1 MSEDEGGEMQIKL
14 KKKKTRIPK
23 ISKEENNDEDL
34 GNQLKMQRSKTVA
47 KKRKKKINLDDNS
60 DEEATKKR
68 KRRKKRKKKEEN
80 EENNYS
86 NDSDNNEDNNDE
98 EKSTKKRRRKK
109 RKKKKK
115 SDDNEENEEDNN
127 KDDNENNKNED
138 EENNDNEEEKPK
150 KRKRRKKRK
159 KRNDE
164 EEENND
170 DENNNNNEDNDND
183 NEEIGEKKKKRRK
196 KRRKKKSEED
206 DDDNNNEEEGINK
219 EEQENNEENEE
230 NEMSKTIK
238 KKKKKKK
245 LKNKKNLSFE
255 KDNNEILIN
264 EQIKENNKKNL
275 EKVLKTKTRIEILT
289 ENPQRPTSSILRGAK
304 KTFNL
309 KNNFEEGEEKI
320 NKKEEFDNYD
330 IDWKDIKKKFLEEI
344 EKTFN
349 ELNIYDTIDIA
360 LISTTNFTKK
370 EYGDFKIIN
379 HHEISPL
386 KNYNNINWAKEPFS
400 LLKEK
405 LYELSSPNNL
415 ISKYNSFDFSNRV
428 CNRYEI
434 YDAKI
439 NLLKITG
446 TDLKEKIKPEP
457 YTFISKEDK
466 EMLKPTLILFFSVN
480 DEKSITMFREIIYY
494 LSDYKEDLIFMPI
507 NSPLIQEQK
516 NIYFVMEMLDKYK
529 VYKTGEK
536 FNLFFCMDD
545 ALNRR
550 FKYISEDN
558 KRTVNNKIVY
568 LDVIN
573 NKLFV
578 RNISDLDNFTYNL
591 INKTKNI
598 NKKKYKSTIEYL
610 LNLKSYSEKILEGT
624 PLIEPYNCNWYLTK
638 VKIYSISKNDKQ
650 LKLKKT
656 LYDGLTG
663 SLKGEYL
670 YFNEREKYEKL
681 YNIFNN
687 LGNYQIRYNPAHFR
701 LSPKSL
707 NKLIINEMKK
717 CLDMNQKLKE
727 VKYQSIFQT
736 QKIMLSIG
744 SDFGIQKFMPIE
756 LNSFKLEIQVD
767 INLFEEL
774 EPSNIIGAM
783 QGLTL
788 YTYFNNCDYF
798 CCYPKLG
805 EIFPNEFTLT
815 DSDNFQEIKL
825 RINPDGNKPSL
836 LIIFSLALQNF
847 FASNELSS
855 RFKLI
860 RNKLEKLYK
869 EKKVNLYLI
878 YRGEPSNFSE
888 RFDQIKEDP
897 IFSLIPELYI
907 KSSYNLK
914 FPLIYQNNDIESTD
928 SQIMSFILNQQNKL
942 IYSGNLED
950 IIIEKTFESLLNNE
964 DDKIVYKLNTKLK
977 YDEYENIIKKIVKNI
992 EDIINK
998 ELNKENKLLYR
1009 PFFSISYNTYTNF
1022 ENLTTDN
1029 ERYINHNR
1037 LRILI
1042 KEKHIKIFKNNEDF
1056 KKISNELKKKYDVST
1071 IVVSIECANININQE
1086 NKCDKCNQIIKI
1098 NSSPFYFD
1106 EDSQKIFCENCGEDF
1121 SNDIKNESFIT
1132 YFNTD
1137 EFKDEVIQEMYNN
1150 FLKRSGNI
1158 NPVLGDRCKI
1168 CKNKIGEVYYLNM
1181 THFNIEYSETPI
1193 IPIDICEGCFKEMK
1207 DAKEEPFLNDSGKRL
1222 NYEKFGLNYKHMIY
1236 RKIYLPLSGSY

>member
-1 MSEDEGGEMQIKL
+1 MSEDEEGETQIKL
-14 KKKKTRIPK
+14 KKKKTRIQK

-34 GNQLKMQRSKTVA
+34 ENQLRMQRSKTVA

-60 DEEATKKR
+60 DEEITKKR
-68 KRRKKRKKKEEN
+68 KKRKKRKKKEEN
-80 EENNYS
+80 EENNPS
-86 NDSDNNEDNNDE
+86 NNSDNNEDNNDE
-98 EKSTKKRRRKK
+98 EKSTKKRKRKK

-127 KDDNENNKNED
+127 KDDNENNKNEE
-138 EENNDNEEEKPK
+138 EENNDDDEEKPK

-159 KRNDE
+159 KKNNE

-170 DENNNNNEDNDND
+170 NENNNNEENGND
-183 NEEIGEKKKKRRK
+183 NEEIGEKKRKKRK

-206 DDDNNNEEEGINK
+206 DEDNNNEEDAINK

-245 LKNKKNLSFE
+245 IKIKKNLSFE

-264 EQIKENNKKNL
+264 ESIKEKNKKNL

-289 ENPQRPTSSILRGAK
+289 ENPQRPTSSILKGAK
-304 KTFNL
+304 KAFNI

-320 NKKEEFDNYD
+320 NKKEQFDNYD
-330 IDWKDIKKKFLEEI
+330 IDWKDVKKKFLEEI

-428 CNRYEI
+428 CNKYEI

-480 DEKSITMFREIIYY
+480 DEKSITMFREIIYF

-610 LNLKSYSEKILEGT
+610 LNLKSYSEKMLEGT

-663 SLKGEYL
+663 TLKGEYL

-687 LGNYQIRYNPAHFR
+687 LGNYQIRYNPAHFC

-736 QKIMLSIG
+736 KKIMLSIG

-815 DSDNFQEIKL
+815 DSDNFQEIQL

-836 LIIFSLALQNF
+836 IIIFSLALQNF

-888 RFDQIKEDP
+888 RFDQIKDDP

-928 SQIMSFILNQQNKL
+928 SQIMTFILNQQNKL
-942 IYSGNLED
+942 VYLGNLED
-950 IIIEKTFESLLNNE
+950 IIK
-964 DDKIVYKLNTKLK
+964 
-977 YDEYENIIKKIVKNI
+977 
-992 EDIINK
+992 
-998 ELNKENKLLYR
+998 
-1009 PFFSISYNTYTNF
+1009 
-1022 ENLTTDN
+1022 
-1029 ERYINHNR
+1029 
-1037 LRILI
+1037 
-1042 KEKHIKIFKNNEDF
+1042 
-1056 KKISNELKKKYDVST
+1056 
-1071 IVVSIECANININQE
+1071 
-1086 NKCDKCNQIIKI
+1086 
-1098 NSSPFYFD
+1098 
-1106 EDSQKIFCENCGEDF
+1106 
-1121 SNDIKNESFIT
+1121 
-1132 YFNTD
+1132 
-1137 EFKDEVIQEMYNN
+1137 
-1150 FLKRSGNI
+1150 
-1158 NPVLGDRCKI
+1158 
-1168 CKNKIGEVYYLNM
+1168 
-1181 THFNIEYSETPI
+1181 
-1193 IPIDICEGCFKEMK
+1193 
-1207 DAKEEPFLNDSGKRL
+1207 
-1222 NYEKFGLNYKHMIY
+1222 
-1236 RKIYLPLSGSY
+1236 